1 MITSRREAS
10 WTEVTF
16 ELFLETCK
24 DGRVWIKE
32 IHGLRCKMACSQEN
46 THFIKIN
53 SISVWM
59 QHGVDK
65 GEIQRADWA

>member
-1 MITSRREAS
+1 M
-10 WTEVTF
+10 VY
-16 ELFLETCK
+16 
-24 DGRVWIKE
+24 
-32 IHGLRCKMACSQEN
+32 SQEN

-53 SISVWM
+53 SLSVWM